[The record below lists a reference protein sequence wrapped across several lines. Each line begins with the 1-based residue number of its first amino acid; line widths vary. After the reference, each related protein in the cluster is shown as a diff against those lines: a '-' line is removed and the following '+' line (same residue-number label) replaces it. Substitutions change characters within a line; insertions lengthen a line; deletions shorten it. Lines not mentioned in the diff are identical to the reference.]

1 MNKQFNSDVISKSQ
15 YILSQNSKIEQNLTN
30 SVKKFKNDEPMA
42 FGNKLLNFIYKQNKI
57 RPEILLDANSELANK
72 IFNSPEQHQ
81 AFCDVVTDYQRQEQ
95 VSIKACLEADR
106 DTIEGVNLNRLGMA
120 LDPTFRN
127 MRIYN
132 GKRYIELET
141 EEPEQFVS
149 EFALTAI
156 TLKEYDAKKQ
166 IETLNDIFGEDTEMK
181 EDNELNFVEGF
192 VVGEEE
198 PLMDLPKQ
206 SAEQEEIDQKIKHGR
221 ELTEQEEQLIEQEQK
236 NTEKLMVLNKQKQE
250 EHVAEFLKGYT
261 TDKKEQ
267 SYFNE
272 DGALRF
278 KFKRSKVSKAVTQAI
293 AGPGSSSEELVGML
307 TAVKVKKIHSIPDQD
322 LPAFKEALE
331 KIKEDGLFDLDEIK
345 LARGLNPQVKEIL
358 EQVKRNSLKI
368 GDMPEQKADQNTIDN
383 DNDND
388 NDNDKNEHK
397 NIESQENDLEKE
409 LNEDVDNNKN
419 NLKSTPK
426 KQAPKNKIN

>member
-15 YILSQNSKIEQNLTN
+15 YILSQNPKIEQNLTK
-30 SVKKFKNDEPMA
+30 SVKKFKNDEPME
-42 FGNKLLNFIYKQNKI
+42 FGNKLLNFFYKQNKI
-57 RPEILLDANSELANK
+57 RPEILLDANSELSNK

-95 VSIKACLEADR
+95 VSIKACLEANR

-120 LDPTFRN
+120 LDPSFRN

-156 TLKEYDAKKQ
+156 TLKDYDAQKQ
-166 IETLNDIFGEDTEMK
+166 IEVINQMAEQNKADQEVK
-181 EDNELNFVEGF
+181 FVEGF

-198 PLMDLPKQ
+198 PLMDLPEQ

-221 ELTEQEEQLIEQEQK
+221 ELSEQEEQLIEQEQK

-250 EHVAEFLKGYT
+250 EHVTEFLKGYT

-278 KFKRSKVSKAVTQAI
+278 KFKRSMVSKAVTQAI

-331 KIKEDGLFDLDEIK
+331 KIKEEGLFDLDEIK
-345 LARGLNPQVKEIL
+345 LGRGLNPQVKEIL
-358 EQVKRNSLKI
+358 EQVKGNSLKI
-368 GDMPEQKADQNTIDN
+368 GDMPEQKPDQNKIDNGN
-383 DNDND
+383 DNDNL
-388 NDNDKNEHK
+388 KNENK
-397 NIESQENDLEKE
+397 NIESQENDLENE
-409 LNEDVDNNKN
+409 LTEDIDNNRKN
-419 NLKSTPK
+419 PKSTPK
-426 KQAPKNKIN
+426 KQVPKNKIN